1 MKWKPKQSEQWAL
14 FGGLALTVSGVAHL
28 VCPPAFEP
36 VNRLAFKNNI
46 RAHVLINGSIEAA
59 LGLALL
65 NSRTRRPALARHT
78 CLPDLFQRQPPAQA
92 ARLGQLITL
101 VHAGGIDRHLVGW
114 PRAAAGVEPVRCI
127 PPTGRQHCY
136 VA

>member
-1 MKWKPKQSEQWAL
+1 MKSKPKQSQRWAL

-36 VNRLAFKNNI
+36 VNRLAFKDNI

-65 NSRTRRPALARHT
+65 NSRTRRVALATTHAYLT
-78 CLPDLFQRQPPAQA
+78 YFNASVLYTQRA
-92 ARLGQLITL
+92 LSN
-101 VHAGGIDRHLVGW
+101 
-114 PRAAAGVEPVRCI
+114 
-127 PPTGRQHCY
+127 
-136 VA
+136 

>member
-1 MKWKPKQSEQWAL
+1 MKSKPKQSEQWAL

-65 NSRTRRPALARHT
+65 NSRTRRPALAATLAYLTYFNASLLRR
-78 CLPDLFQRQPPAQA
+78 QRALA
-92 ARLGQLITL
+92 N
-101 VHAGGIDRHLVGW
+101 
-114 PRAAAGVEPVRCI
+114 
-127 PPTGRQHCY
+127 
-136 VA
+136 